1 MNFKVLCCRGS
12 AAYLVQ
18 REGDYCLVDLLAG
31 NFRANENPGVFLKMG
46 YFEDVDQ
53 ADPQVVE
60 RIARIIGDPAN
71 QARL

>member
-1 MNFKVLCCRGS
+1 
-12 AAYLVQ
+12 
-18 REGDYCLVDLLAG
+18 
-31 NFRANENPGVFLKMG
+31 MG

-71 QARL
+71 QVRL

>member
-1 MNFKVLCCRGS
+1 MNFNVLCCRGS
-12 AAYLVQ
+12 ATYLVQ
-18 REGDYCLVDLLAG
+18 RDTDYCLVDLIAG

-53 ADPQVVE
+53 APPQVVE
-60 RIARIIGDPAN
+60 QIAEILSDPAN